1 MPAFLLFIISK
12 NKLKT
17 IMKQILRL
25 SLAVVALL
33 CSNFAKATTTTVGA
47 TDNTTGWW
55 TAFSAPYTIEPNKT
69 LTLEFQNYGSK
80 ENFWNNWAVILTQ
93 DVDFGTADSEYFV
106 LRTDNYGW
114 HYGQNTRDDNTWYTS
129 LTSNYNWDTFKTDMD
144 GSTVVMTIKREGATV
159 TVHADITTTANV
171 KYFEEFVM
179 DCGDGTQNVRAYLT
193 VDNAHI
199 IIDNDKTQITD
210 TTPEVREPGQIGKT
224 DKTTGFFGE
233 YKGWPVN
240 DDMTLTVQFKNYA
253 GANNYN
259 NFLVALANSDDRTAP
274 IYKDYAIVRA
284 DNYAW
289 KEFGVIDTDPQH
301 DTSWFTSLSSN
312 FNWDT
317 FITEMDGAD
326 VTLTIQRKGGQVIV
340 HADII
345 TTSSIDRYLD
355 FVMPIPADDLLYALL
370 GVDGSYV
377 VVDESKVA
385 TTATPKDIVG
395 LETNTTPWWTQF
407 SDYYK
412 VEPGKTMTIEFDHY
426 TGGKELYHTFA
437 AVLASAE
444 RGAAGYEEYVVMRAD
459 GYAWQGELNSN
470 DNQTWFTSFENNY
483 PSEYSI
489 DLFDGKHVVLK
500 IIRDADEASKV
511 TLRAEIGDDYY
522 EEMVLTCGDGT
533 QDIYAFL
540 TVEKAY
546 LKNFTS
552 ITDETPTAINA
563 TRTTTDVQTAVRYN
577 LAGQRVSS
585 DYKGVVIENGR
596 KVIVK

>member
-1 MPAFLLFIISK
+1 
-12 NKLKT
+12 
-17 IMKQILRL
+17 MKQILRL

-33 CSNFAKATTTTVGA
+33 CSNFAKATTTTTVGA

-55 TAFSAPYTIEPNKT
+55 TAFSDPYTIEPNKT

-93 DVDFGTADSEYFV
+93 DVDWGTADSEYFV
-106 LRTDNYGW
+106 LRADNYGW
-114 HYGQNTRDDNTWYTS
+114 HYGQNTRDDKTWYTS

-179 DCGDGTQNVRAYLT
+179 DCGDGTQNVRAYLS

-233 YKGWPVN
+233 YKGWLVN

-289 KEFGVIDTDPQH
+289 KEFGVIDTDPKH

-317 FITEMDGAD
+317 FITDMDGAD

-355 FVMPIPADDLLYALL
+355 FVMPIPVSEPLYALL

-377 VVDESKVA
+377 VVDESKVV
-385 TTATPKDIVG
+385 TTGTPQDIVG

-459 GYAWQGELNSN
+459 GYAWQGALNSN
-470 DNQTWFTSFENNY
+470 DDQTWFTSFTNNY
-483 PSEYSI
+483 LLDFSI
-489 DLFDGKHVVLK
+489 DLLDGKHVVLK

-522 EEMVLTCGDGT
+522 EEMVLNCGDGT

-540 TVEKAY
+540 TVENAY

-552 ITDETPTAINA
+552 NTDETPTAINA

>member
-1 MPAFLLFIISK
+1 
-12 NKLKT
+12 
-17 IMKQILRL
+17 MKQILRL

-55 TAFSAPYTIEPNKT
+55 TAFSDPYTIEPNKT
-69 LTLEFQNYGSK
+69 LHIEYMNYHCTDAEAK
-80 ENFWNNWAVILTQ
+80 ANNWGDPVGYCNWFNSAIILAKAEGH
-93 DVDFGTADSEYFV
+93 DRPEDEYAV
-106 LRTDNYGW
+106 LRLDNYGW
-114 HYGQNTRDDNTWYTS
+114 GSYYDETKNS
-129 LTSNYNWDTFKTDMD
+129 CNWNWATFES
-144 GSTVVMTIKREGATV
+144 STNGVPVAV
-159 TVHADITTTANV
+159 DIIR
-171 KYFEEFVM
+171 
-179 DCGDGTQNVRAYLT
+179 DGTKVEVKFDISNGTYFQNYTLKEIGENDPLIISFVVER
-193 VDNAHI
+193 AHI
-199 IIDNDKTQITD
+199 VIDNDKTKITD

-284 DNYAW
+284 DAYAW
-289 KEFGVIDTDPQH
+289 KEFGVIDTDPKH
-301 DTSWFTSLSSN
+301 DNSWFTSLSFN
-312 FNWDT
+312 FDWNT
-317 FITEMDGAD
+317 FITGMDGAD

-345 TTSSIDRYLD
+345 TTSSSVDYLD
-355 FVMPIPADDLLYALL
+355 FVMPIPVSEPLYALL

-395 LETNTTPWWTQF
+395 LETCTTPFYTQF

-412 VEPGKTMTIEFDHY
+412 VEPGKTCTIEFDHY
-426 TGGKELYHTFA
+426 TDGKQLFNTFL

-444 RGAAGYEEYVVMRAD
+444 RGAAGYEEYVAMRAD

-540 TVEKAY
+540 TVENAY
-546 LKNFTS
+546 LKSFTS
-552 ITDETPTAINA
+552 NTDETPTAINA

>member
-1 MPAFLLFIISK
+1 MPAFLLFIIPK

-33 CSNFAKATTTTVGA
+33 CSNFAKATTTTIGA
-47 TDNTTGWW
+47 IDNTTGWW
-55 TAFSAPYTIEPNKT
+55 TEFSAPYTIEPNKT

-289 KEFGVIDTDPQH
+289 KEFNVIDTNPAH

-317 FITEMDGAD
+317 FITDMDGAD

-355 FVMPIPADDLLYALL
+355 FVMPIPVSEPLYALL

-377 VVDESKVA
+377 VVDESKVV
-385 TTATPKDIVG
+385 TTGTPQDIVG

>member
-1 MPAFLLFIISK
+1 
-12 NKLKT
+12 
-17 IMKQILRL
+17 MKQILRL

-33 CSNFAKATTTTVGA
+33 FSNFAKATTTTVGA

-55 TAFSAPYTIEPNKT
+55 TEFSAPYTIEPNKT

-93 DVDFGTADSEYFV
+93 DVDWGTADSEYFV
-106 LRTDNYGW
+106 LRADNYGW
-114 HYGQNTRDDNTWYTS
+114 HYGQNTRDDKTWYTS

-210 TTPEVREPGQIGKT
+210 STPEVREPGQIGKT

-253 GANNYN
+253 GANNFN

-289 KEFGVIDTDPQH
+289 KEFGVIDTDPKH

-317 FITEMDGAD
+317 FITDMDGAD

-370 GVDGSYV
+370 SVDGSYV

-444 RGAAGYEEYVVMRAD
+444 RGAAGYEEYVAMRAD
-459 GYAWQGELNSN
+459 GYAWQGALNSN

-483 PSEYSI
+483 PSDYSI
-489 DLFDGKHVVLK
+489 GLFDGKHVVLK
-500 IIRDADEASKV
+500 VIRDADEASKV

-540 TVEKAY
+540 TVENAY

>member
-1 MPAFLLFIISK
+1 
-12 NKLKT
+12 
-17 IMKQILRL
+17 MKQILRL

-55 TAFSAPYTIEPNKT
+55 KEFSAPYTIEPNKT

-93 DVDFGTADSEYFV
+93 DVDWGTADSEYFV
-106 LRTDNYGW
+106 LRADNYGW
-114 HYGQNTRDDNTWYTS
+114 HYGQNTIDDNTWYTS

-179 DCGDGTQNVRAYLT
+179 DCGDGTQNVRAYLS

-199 IIDNDKTQITD
+199 IIDNDKTKITD

-259 NFLVALANSDDRTAP
+259 NFVVALANSDDRTAP

-284 DNYAW
+284 DAYAW
-289 KEFGVIDTDPQH
+289 KEFGVIDTDPKH
-301 DTSWFTSLSSN
+301 DTSWFTSLRSN

-355 FVMPIPADDLLYALL
+355 FVMPIPAGEPLYAQL
-370 GVDGSYV
+370 GVDQSYV

-444 RGAAGYEEYVVMRAD
+444 RGAAGYEEYVAMRAD
-459 GYAWQGELNSN
+459 GYAWQGELKSN
-470 DNQTWFTSFENNY
+470 VDQTWFTSFENNY

-522 EEMVLTCGDGT
+522 EEMVLNCGDGT

-540 TVEKAY
+540 TVENAY

>member
-1 MPAFLLFIISK
+1 
-12 NKLKT
+12 
-17 IMKQILRL
+17 MKQILRL

-33 CSNFAKATTTTVGA
+33 CSNFAKATTTTIGA

-55 TAFSAPYTIEPNKT
+55 KEFSAPYTIEPNKT

-93 DVDFGTADSEYFV
+93 DVDWGTADSEYFV
-106 LRTDNYGW
+106 LRADNYGW
-114 HYGQNTRDDNTWYTS
+114 HYGQNTRDDKTWYTS

-179 DCGDGTQNVRAYLT
+179 DCGDGTQNVRAYLS

-233 YKGWPVN
+233 YKGWLVN

-274 IYKDYAIVRA
+274 ASIYKDYAIVRA
-284 DNYAW
+284 DNYGW
-289 KEFGVIDTDPQH
+289 H
-301 DTSWFTSLSSN
+301 DGQNTRDDNTWYTSLTSN
-312 FNWDT
+312 YNWDT

-355 FVMPIPADDLLYALL
+355 FVMPIPAGEPLYAQL
-370 GVDGSYV
+370 GVDQSYV
-377 VVDESKVA
+377 VVDESSVV
-385 TTATPKDIVG
+385 TTDTPKDIVG
-395 LETNTTPWWTQF
+395 LETNTTPFWTQF

-412 VEPGKTMTIEFDHY
+412 VEPGKTCTIEFDHY
-426 TGGKELYHTFA
+426 TDGKELFHTFL

-444 RGAAGYEEYVVMRAD
+444 RGAAGYEEYVAMRAD
-459 GYAWQGELNSN
+459 GFAWQGELNSN

-522 EEMVLTCGDGT
+522 EEMVLNCGDGT

-540 TVEKAY
+540 TVENAY

>member
-1 MPAFLLFIISK
+1 
-12 NKLKT
+12 
-17 IMKQILRL
+17 MKQILRL

-55 TAFSAPYTIEPNKT
+55 TEFSAPYTIEPNKT

-93 DVDFGTADSEYFV
+93 DVDWGTADSEFFV
-106 LRTDNYGW
+106 LRADNYGW
-114 HYGQNTRDDNTWYTS
+114 HYGQNTIDDNTWYTS

-199 IIDNDKTQITD
+199 VIDNDKTQITD

-233 YKGWPVN
+233 YKGWAVN

-253 GANNYN
+253 GANNFN

-289 KEFGVIDTDPQH
+289 KEFGVIDTDPAH

-317 FITEMDGAD
+317 FITDMDGAD

-345 TTSSIDRYLD
+345 TTSSLDRYLD
-355 FVMPIPADDLLYALL
+355 FVMPIPVSEPLYALL
-370 GVDGSYV
+370 SVDGSYV
-377 VVDESKVA
+377 VVDESKVV
-385 TTATPKDIVG
+385 TTGTPQDIVG
-395 LETNTTPWWTQF
+395 LETCTTPWWTQF

-459 GYAWQGELNSN
+459 GYAWQGALNSN
-470 DNQTWFTSFENNY
+470 DDQTWFTSFENDY
-483 PSEYSI
+483 PSDLSI
-489 DLFDGKHVVLK
+489 GLFDGKHVVLK

-511 TLRAEIGDDYY
+511 TLRAEIGDEYY
-522 EEMVLTCGDGT
+522 EEMVLNCGDGT